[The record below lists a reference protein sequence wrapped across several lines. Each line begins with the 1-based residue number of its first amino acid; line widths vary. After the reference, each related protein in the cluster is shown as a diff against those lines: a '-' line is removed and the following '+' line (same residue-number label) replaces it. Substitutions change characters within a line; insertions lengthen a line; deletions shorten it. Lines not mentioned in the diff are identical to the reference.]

1 MTVQTA
7 LIQSQYQNFKE
18 DEMKIAKQ
26 LALAA
31 LVGSLVAT
39 SAMAYGGPRDGSG
52 PKMDKQSRFD
62 KSMDYRAKCNMRGQ
76 KGGMFGL
83 YNIDLT
89 PEQMHEV
96 RLLRAQMQVDR
107 IKANDPANRPM
118 LKAFSDG
125 EFDKE
130 VFVKIQ
136 VDKAKQNAELKAT
149 YIEKLYNIL
158 TPEQRK
164 QWIKNME
171 LAPKR
176 R

>member
-107 IKANDPANRPM
+107 IKA
-118 LKAFSDG
+118 
-125 EFDKE
+125 
-130 VFVKIQ
+130 
-136 VDKAKQNAELKAT
+136 T